1 MSFVK
6 SKNLRTTLKVG
17 NWQYYGGP
25 KGRAMRQYLSDSIHA
40 TVDDDYVTVDNNY
53 VMVDNN
59 YVMVD
64 NNYATMSMR
73 QFTMMTRRKL
83 HDDWPDHCM

>member
-1 MSFVK
+1 MLADV
-6 SKNLRTTLKVG
+6 TLV
-17 NWQYYGGP
+17 YGGP

-40 TVDDDYVTVDNNY
+40 TVDDNYVTVDNNY

-73 QFTMMTRRKL
+73 QFTMMTWRKL
-83 HDDWPDHCM
+83 HDDWPDHCMWWQWVLHFLAAP

>member
-1 MSFVK
+1 MNTILVIMY
-6 SKNLRTTLKVG
+6 N
-17 NWQYYGGP
+17 YYGGP

-40 TVDDDYVTVDNNY
+40 TVDDNYVTVDNK
-53 VMVDNN
+53 

-73 QFTMMTRRKL
+73 QFTMMTRQKL